1 MYILELQLTNYN
13 TSSKKIP
20 GIEGM
25 VMVVEAD
32 NIMPQGKK

>member
-13 TSSKKIP
+13 SKKIP

-32 NIMPQGKK
+32 NIMPLGKK

>member
-13 TSSKKIP
+13 SKKIT
-20 GIEGM
+20 GREGM

-32 NIMPQGKK
+32 NIMPLGKK